1 MRYSLDN
8 YFFSE
13 ITRKFAVCITLQASN
28 EQIRSRTIPINCAFT
43 ELARGNIILFRSQ
56 RVGTISNVQAATVLY
71 NAPRHIA
78 SVHLPARLAYS
89 APVDAAARI
98 AIYLS
103 TCFPVFTHLHARRRD
118 PAPARK

>member
-1 MRYSLDN
+1 MRCSLDN
-8 YFFSE
+8 YFFRRLLENLPCASRYRLR
-13 ITRKFAVCITLQASN
+13 TSKSGRK
-28 EQIRSRTIPINCAFT
+28 IPINCAFT

-56 RVGTISNVQAATVLY
+56 RVGTISNVHAATVLY

-103 TCFPVFTHLHARRRD
+103 TCFPVFTHLHARRRH